1 LSYLK
6 SHKNFADVYK
16 RDLETFESFT
26 PEQKELIIQYFE
38 ATDSIDKGVSAI
50 RELQKTRRN
59 AAPPLTDLS
68 VMDKALDRMVEG
80 GMTEEDL
87 TEVFNRID
95 KIRAQR
101 NAGAYDKRKYVGKR
115 GLYVMK
121 TFLKDVYAHNPRSIE
136 SDEKALDER
145 DE

>member
-1 LSYLK
+1 
-6 SHKNFADVYK
+6 
-16 RDLETFESFT
+16 
-26 PEQKELIIQYFE
+26 
-38 ATDSIDKGVSAI
+38 
-50 RELQKTRRN
+50 
-59 AAPPLTDLS
+59 
-68 VMDKALDRMVEG
+68 
-80 GMTEEDL
+80 MTEEDL